1 MAADGLGVNESLRFG
16 RGLNFMKMF
25 ATPDSTHA
33 DQNAAR
39 TGQKHS
45 QNVESK
51 LTSAMPRVQ
60 SKSQITLEADS
71 RNSV

>member
-1 MAADGLGVNESLRFG
+1 MN
-16 RGLNFMKMF
+16 MF

-51 LTSAMPRVQ
+51 LTGAMPPVQ
-60 SKSQITLEADS
+60 FKSQITLQADP